1 MPLKILN
8 YSTAILGNL
17 DSYSSTILRNVFRLV
32 LLILRYL
39 NAVESNTTFDWL
51 NHMVN
56 TDTVS

>member
-8 YSTAILGNL
+8 YSTAVLGNL